1 MAKNPIGSTMS
12 VDISELRKNLEIA
25 NRLIRSNESN
35 WLASADAME
44 DWTKSENG
52 LKKRMDV
59 LSKTIDTQQKAVD
72 EIIATKEEA
81 IKQYG
86 EESDEVAK
94 INKYL
99 TTHAKNL
106 AKSKKEYSQLE
117 KALENM
123 TKENKDANEEIKD
136 TTNES
141 KKASKELDKL
151 EDSAK
156 DAGDGFTIAKGAIA
170 GFIANGLTAIVSM
183 AGNAVSS
190 LMGLTESTLEY
201 RREMARITTVADQ
214 VGVSGDRIID
224 KWMDMN
230 AVIQDESSVT
240 EGLNNLMTA
249 GYTTEKELDGI
260 TKALEGASIQW
271 AETLKFE
278 GLSDSLQEWIGSD
291 GASLT
296 GQFAELLERLGY
308 NLEDVTEQT
317 KGMTDA
323 QRRNWAIQTLN
334 KEGLDDVSDAYREA
348 NADMIAYNKANADLL
363 HAQSQLGEQMQPFVT
378 IIKQGTADILY
389 SFMDMVNG
397 VDGAGDQLLYNV
409 GYLAGQIYSNVK
421 SFLSTFIPVI
431 ADAIPDIIQT
441 IQDALPDFIAQG
453 IAMVTSLIDGA
464 GQMMPKL
471 MSDTTGM
478 LLDIIDIIAEYA
490 PELLSSA
497 LDFFGQIVSAI
508 PTTITQ
514 IGEKMPEIIDTV
526 TDKLFEGEDSLF
538 NSAISLLGNIV
549 DAIPAT
555 VQSLSVELPKII
567 SKISQSLTDAMPTI
581 LQGAKDLLHKIVEA
595 IPDVINSLG
604 ESLPDIITNILQF
617 LVDNAPAIL
626 EGAKDMLL
634 EIVNAIPTV
643 VASLG
648 TTLWDI
654 LTAITQFFIDNA
666 GEIWDIGVDI
676 VQGIVDGIKAM
687 LNAITEVGKW
697 LYDHTIGAILGFFG
711 IESPSTE
718 MRDKVG
724 KNIVLGMVEGIKSML
739 SSIVEGA
746 QWIYDNTIGKIVEF
760 FSDNSLF
767 DIGKDIVNGI
777 VDGVKSMGT
786 AIIDGAKWIFD
797 NTIGKVLEF
806 FGIESPST
814 VMRDEVGKN
823 LVAGMVEGIKSTIS
837 SITDA
842 GKWLYD
848 NTIGKIKG
856 FFTESSF
863 ADIGKN
869 AVSFISNGIKSTIS
883 TISSAGQWV
892 YDNTLGKIKGLVDGS
907 VDLKTIGQNVVS
919 GITNGIESMRQ
930 AVENSANWIYDNTVG
945 RVKKWLGIASPSK
958 VMRDEVGIYI
968 AQGLAVGIKDGE
980 HYVADSV
987 DELLNAGINDIVKEE
1002 LDEVINTGETIS
1014 NALSTGFEDGLKGT
1028 KRDLAKAVEETV
1040 TDATE
1045 DIDTSNAGTA
1055 LATEIGEAVK
1065 KATTDYSKY
1074 VDASTDLFSVLKE
1087 GNTEEEPTAIA
1098 DSLFDMAG
1106 QFGGVWGAL
1115 ADSIWGFISDNLLNR
1130 SNEEVAETAETMV
1143 NNLLDT
1149 ILSLLTN
1156 LPQII
1161 SAGITFLKTFAIGL
1175 IQGIPE
1181 ILKQLPQIISE
1192 MVTTLIG
1199 EGIPALFEVGVELI
1213 QGLIEGMFS
1222 INIWDVVKS
1231 IGNGIVNGFKKL
1243 FGIKSPSKVMADE
1256 VGKNLAL
1263 GIEEGLT
1270 DNLAGVNT
1278 ALRKGVDTSLQF
1290 DGIQRK
1296 QVNVYQTNNY
1306 SQAHSRYELYK
1317 SKHDTASAVKLALQG
1332 V

>member
-123 TKENKDANEEIKD
+123 THENKGANEEIKD
-136 TTNES
+136 TTKES

-183 AGNAVSS
+183 AGSAVSS

-334 KEGLDDVSDAYREA
+334 KEGLADVSDAYREA

-409 GYLAGQIYSNVK
+409 GYLAGQIYKNVK

-526 TDKLFEGEDSLF
+526 TGKLFEGEDSLF
-538 NSAISLLGNIV
+538 NSAISFLGNIV
-549 DAIPAT
+549 DAIPAI

-595 IPDVINSLG
+595 IPDVINNLG

-648 TTLWDI
+648 TALWDI
-654 LTAITQFFIDNA
+654 LSAITGFFIDNA

-676 VQGIVDGIKAM
+676 VQGIIDGIKSM
-687 LNAITEVGKW
+687 LNAIKEVGKW
-697 LYDHTIGAILGFFG
+697 IYDKTIGAVLDFFG
-711 IESPSTE
+711 INSPSTE

-724 KNIVLGMVEGIKSML
+724 KNIVSGMVEGIKSML
-739 SSIVEGA
+739 SSIT
-746 QWIYDNTIGKIVEF
+746 N
-760 FSDNSLF
+760 
-767 DIGKDIVNGI
+767 
-777 VDGVKSMGT
+777 
-786 AIIDGAKWIFD
+786 
-797 NTIGKVLEF
+797 
-806 FGIESPST
+806 
-814 VMRDEVGKN
+814 
-823 LVAGMVEGIKSTIS
+823 
-837 SITDA
+837 A
-842 GKWLYD
+842 GKWVYD

-856 FFTESSF
+856 LFDGSIDLTN
-863 ADIGKN
+863 IGKN
-869 AVSFISNGIKSTIS
+869 VVQG
-883 TISSAGQWV
+883 V
-892 YDNTLGKIKGLVDGS
+892 VDG
-907 VDLKTIGQNVVS
+907 IQ
-919 GITNGIESMRQ
+919 SMKN

-987 DELLNAGINDIVKEE
+987 DELLDAGINDIVKEE

-1014 NALSTGFEDGLKGT
+1014 NALSTGFEDGLNGT
-1028 KRDLAKAVEETV
+1028 KGDLAKAVEETV

-1045 DIDTSNAGTA
+1045 DVDTSKAGSK
-1055 LATEIGEAVK
+1055 LASEIGEAVK
-1065 KATTDYSKY
+1065 KATTDYSRY

-1130 SNEEVAETAETMV
+1130 SNEEVAETAQTMV

-1199 EGIPALFEVGVELI
+1199 EGIPALFEVGIELI

-1222 INIWDVVKS
+1222 INLWDVITS

-1317 SKHDTASAVKLALQG
+1317 SKHDTANAVKLAMQG